1 MQQEI
6 IIMVWNNNNNNNN
19 SNNNSLF
26 KIPVD
31 MITAVKLMDIIKI
44 EVVMI
49 MIETVTRVENRILP
63 TTMERDLM
71 IGKENLSTNSVVRV
85 DTVVKEVPV
94 VQ

>member
-1 MQQEI
+1 
-6 IIMVWNNNNNNNN
+6 MVWNNNNNNNN